1 MSSTVTNAFP
11 FVNTSPTANTNNS
24 NKNGQNSNEFIFIA
38 IVIAIIVA
46 WVLIALFTRL
56 IENFSFGTLGFN
68 GDSTWHSFL
77 IAFAAIV
84 ILLAIIW
91 VEDQY
96 EIIPRG
102 NSSSNEGPVAQGI
115 SDGSPIITANQ
126 LT

>member
-11 FVNTSPTANTNNS
+11 FVNTSPAGNNTNNQPNDS
-24 NKNGQNSNEFIFIA
+24 EFIFIA
-38 IVIAIIVA
+38 IVIAIVIA

-77 IAFAAIV
+77 IAFGAII

-96 EIIPRG
+96 QIIPRG
-102 NSSSNEGPVAQGI
+102 NSSTNNLVEQSLAG
-115 SDGSPIITANQ
+115 GSPFVSTNT